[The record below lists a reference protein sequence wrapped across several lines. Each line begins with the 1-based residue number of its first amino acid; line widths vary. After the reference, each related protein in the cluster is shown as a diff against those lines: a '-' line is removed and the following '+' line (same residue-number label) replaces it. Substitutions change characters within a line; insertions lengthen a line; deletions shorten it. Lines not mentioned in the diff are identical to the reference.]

1 MDLNPLNINYLFN
14 YASALHNSH
23 EYDLESQALES
34 CLKLNSNSS
43 ELLVKI
49 YNNLAIANECQHKYE
64 LAKNT
69 YEKAMKLFPDNSM
82 LLYNHGNLC
91 MSLH

>member
-1 MDLNPLNINYLFN
+1 MKQAVDLDPLNSKYLFN

-23 EYDLESQALES
+23 QYDLESPALEQ
-34 CLKLNSNSS
+34 CLALNSHNSSS

-49 YNNLAIANECQHKYE
+49 YNNLAISYENRHKYD

-69 YEKAMKLFPDNSM
+69 YE
-82 LLYNHGNLC
+82 
-91 MSLH
+91 